1 MTAVPS
7 PLQTVAVVRCPNYVP
22 ESVGSAVRRLWD
34 LVDPGRSLFRRGDR
48 VLIKPNCIVPRPS
61 SAAAQTDPAIILA
74 IAELVRDLGGRPV
87 VADSTAWGTIRACLE
102 ALGILDELKRR
113 GIEVRTLNHT
123 QAIRLPGVS
132 GFRVPI
138 SRVALEADRII
149 NLPKLKSHQQLG
161 ATFAVKNMFGVVPG
175 KRKPLWHYLKGA
187 RHEDFC
193 RMLIEIYRKLNPA
206 VNIIDA
212 VVGMEGPGP
221 INGHPRPVGVIIGG
235 VDPIACERICCELI
249 GFNPAELPVLRTARQ
264 IGFGCSDR
272 EQIQVVGDSYDDL
285 ICRDF
290 QPAVQTPLRFSLPR
304 VCKSIA
310 KQALYVVRNHVLR
323 RQKKVEP

>member
-1 MTAVPS
+1 MTAAPNS
-7 PLQTVAVVRCPNYVP
+7 PQTVAVVRCPNYVP
-22 ESVGSAVRRLWD
+22 ERVRFAVGRLWD
-34 LVDPGRSLFRRGDR
+34 LLDPNHSLIRRGDR
-48 VLIKPNCIVPRPS
+48 VLIKPNCIVPRPP
-61 SAAAQTDPAIILA
+61 SAAAQTDPTVILG

-113 GIEVRTLNHT
+113 GIEVRTLNHP

-193 RMLIEIYRKLNPA
+193 RMLIEIFRKLNPA

-221 INGHPRPVGVIIGG
+221 INGRPRPLGAIIGG
-235 VDPIACERICCELI
+235 IDPIACEMICCELI
-249 GFNPAELPVLRTARQ
+249 GFDPFTLPILHTARS
-264 IGFGCSDR
+264 IGFGCSERNDI
-272 EQIQVVGDSYDDL
+272 EVVGDRYDDL
-285 ICRDF
+285 ICHDF

-310 KQALYVVRNHVLR
+310 KQTAYIL
-323 RQKKVEP
+323 QKRLLGTNKMVEY